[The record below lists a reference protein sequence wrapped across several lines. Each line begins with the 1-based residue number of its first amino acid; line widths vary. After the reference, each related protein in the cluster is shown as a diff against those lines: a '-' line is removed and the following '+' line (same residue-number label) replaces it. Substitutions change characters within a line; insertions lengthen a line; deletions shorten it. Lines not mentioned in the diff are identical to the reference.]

1 MLDPIIDWIKS
12 LWRGFIALFKLRLP
26 KPEEGGPEKFRKT
39 RTAGRVFWRGG
50 LLIFII
56 LFLIWNITFFWN
68 VLWTRGDTLTYPQE
82 VLRANAMVPPK
93 RPRPWMA
100 RQAMRAPATVRRS
113 SICRFICST

>member
-50 LLIFII
+50 LLIFSSCSS
-56 LFLIWNITFFWN
+56 FGTS
-68 VLWTRGDTLTYPQE
+68 
-82 VLRANAMVPPK
+82 
-93 RPRPWMA
+93 
-100 RQAMRAPATVRRS
+100 RS
-113 SICRFICST
+113 SGTCFGRAAIR

>member
-82 VLRANAMVPPK
+82 VLRANAMVATEETVTVDGRAK
-93 RPRPWMA
+93 RCA
-100 RQAMRAPATVRRS
+100 HL
-113 SICRFICST
+113 